1 MKKLILLIL
10 AFVAI
15 ATGSR
20 ASVVLNST
28 NFPDAAFRVYVSGLT
43 GVSVGGTISDNQLDA
58 VTAIYVSSKKILD
71 LKGIEYFTKIKAL
84 DCSNNLLTS
93 LDLSK
98 HTALEILKCN
108 ANQLTLLDISKNNKL
123 TEIDCSNNQLLALN
137 LVNNTALT
145 KFLCNSNGITGLNL
159 DLNTALTWIEC
170 ESNDLTS
177 LNVSKNIN
185 LDIVDCRDNKLKSLV
200 LPKNALLRSL
210 DCEKNELETL
220 DILNCTKLEFLYCSE
235 NKLTSLDLSTNTI
248 LKDLYCG
255 ENALESLDLSKCTK
269 LNELSCRQNNL
280 KSLDLSNC
288 NVSYLLC
295 DKNQLTSLKLF
306 ANNSKLKTLSCTS
319 NSLRSLDLSG
329 KVNLQNLW
337 CIENNLSSLNL
348 SDCELLEILM
358 CHYNELAQLN
368 LSKNVRL
375 TDLSCGFNCLTNL
388 DLSKN
393 TLLSTGNTADAGYQT
408 STRRFQIMSNNGT
421 TNNCWA
427 LYVGTSDAT
436 RIRYLKIDGVETEP
450 KMLTKNPG
458 WMVVSD
464 DLKKIPKKVTY
475 SYDTFSNKESAKW
488 MYVTV
493 NYDVKHYGVYV
504 DGTELTSLNFYD
516 IPGLKSGTAYLM
528 DEHEGIGW
536 SGIVPTLVLNNAKI
550 AGEKG
555 IVNEDCYN
563 LKIIA
568 SGDNEVTATDYN
580 GFANSGAAVKTVF
593 SGGGT
598 IRFTATGGSWHG
610 IYAGDYTITEL
621 TEGTKVICKGDGYG
635 YFDDCGR
642 LYIKENSALMAYG
655 NQNPSVELPKES
667 DRHFDSNIAI
677 RYPVGATYDDKY
689 SVCYAGTTT
698 KVQKDWVVIGP
709 PGAEP
714 PSNPYD
720 LNGDEKVS
728 TADIQVIINEM
739 KKPQASQD
747 MKYDLN
753 NDGKISTADIQVII
767 NEMKK

>member
-28 NFPDAAFRVYVSGLT
+28 NFPDAAFRVCVSDLT
-43 GVSVGGTISDNQLDA
+43 GVDIGGTISDSQLEA
-58 VTAIYVSSKKILD
+58 VTTINVNDKKILN
-71 LKGIEYFTKIKAL
+71 LKGIEYFTKITEL
-84 DCSNNLLTS
+84 NCSDNQLTS
-93 LDLSK
+93 LDVSK
-98 HTALEILKCN
+98 NTALKYLYCFNNKLTSLDVSKNTALFRLDCYN
-108 ANQLTLLDISKNNKL
+108 NQLTSLDISKNN
-123 TEIDCSNNQLLALN
+123 TN
-137 LVNNTALT
+137 L
-145 KFLCNSNGITGLNL
+145 IY
-159 DLNTALTWIEC
+159 
-170 ESNDLTS
+170 
-177 LNVSKNIN
+177 
-185 LDIVDCRDNKLKSLV
+185 
-200 LPKNALLRSL
+200 
-210 DCEKNELETL
+210 
-220 DILNCTKLEFLYCSE
+220 LYCHK
-235 NKLTSLDLSTNTI
+235 NKLTSLNLTYNTKLQRLGCSYNQLTELNVLNMKDLQELSFSGNQVTSIDLSNCTELEELLCDNNSLASLTLSNNTA
-248 LKDLYCG
+248 LKSLSCQYNQLVALDLTKNTAINFIQCYHNQLASLDLNSTALESLYCYD
-255 ENALESLDLSKCTK
+255 NNLTSLDLSKCTK
-269 LNELSCRQNNL
+269 LEILYCYSNSLTTLKLSSNNTKL
-280 KSLDLSNC
+280 TTLECHANKLRSIDLSNKI
-288 NVSYLLC
+288 LLEDLRC
-295 DKNQLTSLKLF
+295 YDNNLTSLY
-306 ANNSKLKTLSCTS
+306 
-319 NSLRSLDLSG
+319 
-329 KVNLQNLW
+329 
-337 CIENNLSSLNL
+337 LN
-348 SDCELLEILM
+348 DCELLERLE
-358 CHYNELAQLN
+358 CQDNKLTVLN

-375 TDLSCGFNCLTNL
+375 TRLACQNNYLTYLNL
-388 DLSKN
+388 DDNSFLTSTDIN
-393 TLLSTGNTADAGYQT
+393 TQT
-408 STRRFQIMSNNGT
+408 STRRFQIMSNNGS

-427 LYVGTSDAT
+427 LYVGTTDAS
-436 RIRYLKIDGVETEP
+436 RIRNLKIDGVS
-450 KMLTKNPG
+450 KNVTLLDNDAG
-458 WMVVSD
+458 WMMVSD
-464 DLKKIPKKVTY
+464 DLKQIPLKVTY
-475 SYDTFSNKESAKW
+475 QYDTGNSTAGW
-488 MYVTV
+488 MNVTV

-536 SGIVPTLVLNNAKI
+536 SGYLPTLVLNNAKI

-580 GFANSGAAVKTVF
+580 GFDNSGAAVKTVF